1 MLVRKENKINT
12 KRKKFEQII
21 DSTMETPSKVGSG
34 RKENIGIDDLV
45 YQVYDLAFGDKYYPS
60 TSEHPYPYDFKG
72 LNGWWLSGGGIW
84 AQQNKTSSGLSRFI
98 LTLQKNVPQKGTV
111 IDGRH
116 DYIEVFFEDV
126 TNDPSGNSI
135 PRKSSISDGSII
147 QVRIQCYGN
156 LKEFTPKYSR
166 HYLIEGPITKD
177 DIRIVC
183 GDLHDDLDVLTK
195 KINKAFS
202 IEINRDYATSKSE
215 SYDEEDYELSFD
227 ECLDQACDWIHDQF
241 GKDVTYKVIREW
253 EEWNLYLK
261 LKNSDIEIRM
271 EFESRNSTATNY
283 VARYYVDGLYE
294 EREEFHV
301 YDDENE
307 VGYVSLLAVKHVL
320 G

>member
-45 YQVYDLAFGDKYYPS
+45 SDLYGFALGDKYYPS

-72 LNGWWLSGGGIW
+72 VNGWWTPGGVDV
-84 AQQNKTSSGLSRFI
+84 QQNKTSSTLFHII
-98 LTLQKNVPQKGTV
+98 LILQKNVPQNGTV

-147 QVRIQCYGN
+147 QVRIQCYGK

-166 HYLIEGPITKD
+166 HYLIEGSITKD
-177 DIRIVC
+177 DIKTIC
-183 GDLHDDLDVLTK
+183 EDLHDDLDALTK

-202 IEINRDYATSKSE
+202 IVINRDYSNSKNE
-215 SYDEEDYELSFD
+215 SYDEEDYALSFD
-227 ECLDQACDWIHDQF
+227 ECLEQACEWIYDDF
-241 GKDVTYKVIREW
+241 KKDVTFEVIKDW
-253 EEWNLYLK
+253 EKWNLYIDDMDLK
-261 LKNSDIEIRM
+261 ICI
-271 EFESRNSTATNY
+271 EFESRNSMVTNY
-283 VARYYVDGLYE
+283 VARYFVDDMYE

-301 YDDENE
+301 NDDENE